1 MATGRFVFLR
11 ACALMPPSAERLPV
25 GERAADD
32 LAGDGGDHGTSRSS
46 AGDSGGRIDGSRAAS
61 IDLPAPG
68 GPTIRRLCPPAA
80 AISKARL
87 ALSWPLMSTR
97 SSVTPS
103 ASRTFGCGR
112 ESTWVPLK

>member
-46 AGDSGGRIDGSRAAS
+46 AGDNGGRIDGSRAAS

-68 GPTIRRLCPPAA
+68 GADHEHVIASSGKTAPASAMAGPLIPNCGHARHRLTLASSAPRRGFLNAD
-80 AISKARL
+80 
-87 ALSWPLMSTR
+87 
-97 SSVTPS
+97 
-103 ASRTFGCGR
+103 
-112 ESTWVPLK
+112 